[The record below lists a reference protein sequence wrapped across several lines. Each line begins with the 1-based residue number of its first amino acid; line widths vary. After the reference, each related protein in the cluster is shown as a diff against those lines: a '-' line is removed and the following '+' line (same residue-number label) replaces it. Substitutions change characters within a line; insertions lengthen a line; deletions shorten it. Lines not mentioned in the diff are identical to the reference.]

1 MWAEEAND
9 PPVSAYRSSVSE
21 VRLTFFATDESNH
34 PVETVGKD
42 DFAIVD
48 GDMVVRDFRSL
59 SHSSETALDV
69 LVVVDASESV
79 ASDFQT
85 TVNEVRQ
92 VLSRSQLASDENLS
106 VVSFAGLQAAQ
117 LCAGD
122 CRTSAANEK
131 LLALRPSG
139 ATPLFDAL
147 AYSADFIAK
156 RRQPGVR
163 PVLVLFSDGDDD
175 ISKISGRDAL
185 DALIASGAVLYAID
199 MSQPGDA
206 SRGSARMRKIAE
218 ATGGRYFPLRDG
230 AANVLEAAL
239 DDLRASYVVTY
250 PLPSSAQ
257 GFHALRI
264 LPKHNLHLQFHCR
277 NGYFYGTNP

>member
-9 PPVSAYRSSVSE
+9 PPVSAYRSTVSE

-34 PVETVGKD
+34 PVETLGKD

-85 TVNEVRQ
+85 TVSQVRE
-92 VLSRSQLASDENLS
+92 VLSRTQLASDENLS

-122 CRTSAANEK
+122 CRTSATSEK
-131 LLALRPSG
+131 LLALRSAG

-163 PVLVLFSDGDDD
+163 PVLVLFSDGDDT

-206 SRGSARMRKIAE
+206 SRGSARLRKMAE
-218 ATGGRYFPLRDG
+218 ATGGRYFSPRDD

-239 DDLRASYVVTY
+239 DDLRASYVVSY
-250 PLPSSAQ
+250 PLPNSAQ